1 MIKKLLLFT
10 FFISLTNCS
19 SLKKTQE
26 AINYGNYD
34 QAINIAVKELRRNKT
49 KKGNQEY
56 VLMLEEAFKKAT
68 IKDLEAISFLKKES
82 NPANLEVI
90 YNKYLNLKNRQELI
104 KPLLPLPIYNKSRN
118 AKFSFK
124 DYSTSIL
131 TTKNRL
137 SDYLYAK
144 AKESLIS
151 STNKMDFRKA
161 FDDLNYLAK
170 INPGYKDTNSLI
182 EEAHFKGTNF
192 VTVTLKN
199 QTDIVIP
206 MRLEAD
212 LLNFDTYKLEDLWTV
227 YHNNRQRQINYDY
240 ELSVIFREINISP
253 EQIREKQLIKEKQV
267 ADGWKYLTDN
277 KGVIVKDSLGNKIKV
292 DKFKTITCKV
302 KEITQFKSV
311 QVVGQIQY
319 FNLKTNQLIQ
329 KFPLTSEYIFENR
342 YGTCI
347 GNKDALEK
355 DQLDLLTNRR
365 VPFPGNEQ
373 MIYDSSENLKN
384 KIKNIITQ
392 NRLRY

>member
-1 MIKKLLLFT
+1 MIKKLLLFS
-10 FFISLTNCS
+10 FCISLTSCS
-19 SLKKTQE
+19 SVKKTQE

-34 QAINIAVKELRRNKT
+34 QAINIAVKELRRNKI

-56 VLMLEEAFKKAT
+56 VFMLEEAFDKAT
-68 IKDLEAISFLKKES
+68 IKDLEAISFLEKES
-82 NPANLEVI
+82 NLANLEVI

-104 KPLLPLPIYNKSRN
+104 KPLLPLPIHNKSRN

-151 STNKMDFRKA
+151 STNKIDFRNA
-161 FDDLNYLAK
+161 FDDLNYLNK
-170 INPGYKDTNSLI
+170 INPGYKDINYLI
-182 EEAHFKGTNF
+182 EEAHFKGMTFIF
-192 VTVTLKN
+192 VSLKN
-199 QTDIVIP
+199 QTDSVIP

-212 LLNFDTYKLEDLWTV
+212 LLNFDTYKLQDLWTV
-227 YHNNRQRQINYDY
+227 YHNNRQPQINYDY
-240 ELSVIFREINISP
+240 KLSVNFREINISP

-267 ADGWKYLTDN
+267 VDGWKYLTDN
-277 KGVIVKDSLGNKIKV
+277 NGAIVKDSLGNKIKV
-292 DKFKTITCKV
+292 DKFKTITCKI

-319 FNLKTNQLIQ
+319 FNLGTNQLIQ
-329 KFPLTSEYIFENR
+329 SFPLSSDYIFENH
-342 YGTCI
+342 YGTYI
-347 GNKDALEK
+347 GNKNALEK
-355 DQLDLLTNRR
+355 VQLDLLANSH
-365 VPFPGNEQ
+365 VPFPSNEQ
-373 MIYDSSENLKN
+373 MVYDSSESLKN

-392 NRLRY
+392 NRLGY